1 VIGIAQMSKYSCSQH
16 TVVIRT
22 MTCHLGVPMGQ
33 MGQSHLSRHVLGTP
47 VTIDSSHY
55 DSAVWLAVV
64 VQW

>member
-1 VIGIAQMSKYSCSQH
+1 
-16 TVVIRT
+16 
-22 MTCHLGVPMGQ
+22 MGQ

-55 DSAVWLAVV
+55 DSAVCLAVV